1 MWDCPASRI
10 CQRAH
15 GLRCYGA
22 APYLVTAGFY
32 RNKKQPTRPTR
43 PTMRTQRLS
52 AFPAVVFAFFAAH
65 APLANAQALKPDPAA
80 ASRAARDADNP
91 MRVILEASKLK
102 VRIKP
107 DVDDTPPPEKRV
119 VRAPAPRPAAAKAT
133 ASAVEAPVVTAV
145 ASQPA
150 PAPAPANPPAQMVAK
165 AAESMAMPTAL
176 TAPSPIVPAPKPLAL
191 PPVPLK
197 LAQLVEPEVP
207 SAVMRRMR
215 SDVTVVIGLT
225 VNADGSVSD
234 VVIKSNPMK
243 ALDTAIIDAVRQWRY
258 NPIGEPRTHA
268 VQLVL
273 HSNQ

>member
-1 MWDCPASRI
+1 MRI
-10 CQRAH
+10 
-15 GLRCYGA
+15 
-22 APYLVTAGFY
+22 P
-32 RNKKQPTRPTR
+32 
-43 PTMRTQRLS
+43 RLS
-52 AFPAVVFAFFAAH
+52 VLAAVAFVIVATH
-65 APLANAQALKPDPAA
+65 ATLVNAQTLNPDPAA
-80 ASRAARDADNP
+80 ASRVARDANNP

-107 DVDDTPPPEKRV
+107 DVDDAPPPEKRV
-119 VRAPAPRPAAAKAT
+119 VRTPVSRPAAAVVAKAAAPAVAVPAASQVAAAAAAPVA
-133 ASAVEAPVVTAV
+133 ASA
-145 ASQPA
+145 
-150 PAPAPANPPAQMVAK
+150 NPHAQMMAK
-165 AAESMAMPTAL
+165 AAESVPMPSAL
-176 TAPSPIVPAPKPLAL
+176 AAPAPIVPVPKPLAL

-207 SAVMRRMR
+207 PAVMRRMR
-215 SDVTVVIGLT
+215 SDVNVVIGLT

-258 NPIGEPRTHA
+258 NPIGESRTHA

>member
-1 MWDCPASRI
+1 
-10 CQRAH
+10 
-15 GLRCYGA
+15 
-22 APYLVTAGFY
+22 
-32 RNKKQPTRPTR
+32 
-43 PTMRTQRLS
+43 MRTQRLS
-52 AFPAVVFAFFAAH
+52 AFSAVVFVFFAAH
-65 APLANAQALKPDPAA
+65 TLPANAQTLKPDPEAA
-80 ASRAARDADNP
+80 NRAAREADNP

-107 DVDDTPPPEKRV
+107 DGDDAASPEKRV
-119 VRAPAPRPAAAKAT
+119 VRPPAPRPAAPVAT
-133 ASAVEAPVVTAV
+133 AKTKAPAAQAPAVAAV

-150 PAPAPANPPAQMVAK
+150 SAPAPVNPPPQTVAK
-165 AAESMAMPTAL
+165 AAESVPMPTAL
-176 TAPSPIVPAPKPLAL
+176 AVPSPIVPAPKPLAL

-207 SAVMRRMR
+207 SAVLRRMR

-243 ALDTAIIDAVRQWRY
+243 ALDAAVIDAVRQWRY

-273 HSNQ
+273 HASQ

>member
-1 MWDCPASRI
+1 
-10 CQRAH
+10 
-15 GLRCYGA
+15 
-22 APYLVTAGFY
+22 
-32 RNKKQPTRPTR
+32 
-43 PTMRTQRLS
+43 MRTQRLS
-52 AFPAVVFAFFAAH
+52 APLAVAFAFFAAY
-65 APLANAQALKPDPAA
+65 APLANAQTLKPDPEAA
-80 ASRAARDADNP
+80 NRAAREADNP

-107 DVDDTPPPEKRV
+107 DGDDTPPPEKRV
-119 VRAPAPRPAAAKAT
+119 VRAPAPRPAATAKTTAPAAQAT
-133 ASAVEAPVVTAV
+133 AATAV
-145 ASQPA
+145 ASQSASALTPV
-150 PAPAPANPPAQMVAK
+150 NPPAQMVAK
-165 AAESMAMPTAL
+165 AAESVPLPTAL
-176 TAPSPIVPAPKPLAL
+176 ASPSPIVPAPKPLAL

-207 SAVMRRMR
+207 PSVMRRMHN
-215 SDVTVVIGLT
+215 DVTVVIGLT

>member
-1 MWDCPASRI
+1 
-10 CQRAH
+10 
-15 GLRCYGA
+15 
-22 APYLVTAGFY
+22 
-32 RNKKQPTRPTR
+32 
-43 PTMRTQRLS
+43 MRTQRLS
-52 AFPAVVFAFFAAH
+52 AFSAVVFVFFAAH
-65 APLANAQALKPDPAA
+65 TPPANAQTLKPDSEAA
-80 ASRAARDADNP
+80 NRAAREADNP

-107 DVDDTPPPEKRV
+107 DGDDAASPEKRV
-119 VRAPAPRPAAAKAT
+119 VRPPAPRPAAPVAT
-133 ASAVEAPVVTAV
+133 AKTKAPAAQAPV

-150 PAPAPANPPAQMVAK
+150 SVPAPVNPPSQTVAR
-165 AAESMAMPTAL
+165 AAESVPMPTAL
-176 TAPSPIVPAPKPLAL
+176 AVPSPIVPAPKPLAL

-207 SAVMRRMR
+207 SSVMRRMR

-243 ALDTAIIDAVRQWRY
+243 ALDAAVIDAVRQWRY

-273 HSNQ
+273 HAGQ

>member
-1 MWDCPASRI
+1 MRI
-10 CQRAH
+10 PRISV
-15 GLRCYGA
+15 LA
-22 APYLVTAGFY
+22 AVAFVAVATHATLV
-32 RNKKQPTRPTR
+32 K
-43 PTMRTQRLS
+43 
-52 AFPAVVFAFFAAH
+52 
-65 APLANAQALKPDPAA
+65 AQALNPDPAA
-80 ASRAARDADNP
+80 ASRVARDANNP

-107 DVDDTPPPEKRV
+107 DVDDAPAPEKRV
-119 VRAPAPRPAAAKAT
+119 VRTPVSRPAAA
-133 ASAVEAPVVTAV
+133 PTAV
-145 ASQPA
+145 AKAAA
-150 PAPAPANPPAQMVAK
+150 PAVAVPAASQAAAAAVAPVAASVNPHAQMMAK
-165 AAESMAMPTAL
+165 AAESVPMPSAL
-176 TAPSPIVPAPKPLAL
+176 AAPAPIVPVPKPLAL

-207 SAVMRRMR
+207 PAVMRRMR
-215 SDVTVVIGLT
+215 SDVNVVIGLT

-243 ALDTAIIDAVRQWRY
+243 VLDTAIIDAVRQWRY